1 MRNIITRERFDALLF
16 DLDGVL
22 TATARIHAASWKQMF
37 DEFLSRRA
45 GADREPFRPFEIA
58 TDYKIHVDGKPRFDG
73 VRDFLRSRGIQLP
86 EGSPDDGADRDTV
99 AGLGNRKNGLV
110 LAALAAGQVEVFSG
124 SIDLVRHVRKE
135 GFKTA
140 VVSASNNCR
149 AILRAASIEDLFD
162 TRVDGLV
169 ATQRGLAGKPAPD
182 TFLAAARE
190 LSVQP
195 ARAVVLEDALSGVQA
210 GRAGGFG
217 LVVGVNRH
225 GDTKAL
231 LEQGADLVVD
241 DLAEL
246 LPGGHQESHAS

>member
-1 MRNIITRERFDALLF
+1 MRNAITRERFDALLF

-58 TDYKIHVDGKPRFDG
+58 TDYKVHVDGKPRFDG
-73 VRDFLRSRGIQLP
+73 VRDFLRSRGIELP
-86 EGSPDDGADRDTV
+86 EGSPDDAPDRDTV
-99 AGLGNRKNGLV
+99 AGLGNRKNALV
-110 LAALAAGQVEVFSG
+110 QDALAAGQVEAFSG

-135 GFKTA
+135 GFRTA

-149 AILRAASIEDLFD
+149 AILIAAGIEDLFD
-162 TRVDGLV
+162 TRVDGVV
-169 ATQRGLAGKPAPD
+169 ATERGLAGKPAPD
-182 TFLAAARE
+182 TFLAAAEE
-190 LSVQP
+190 LGVEP

-217 LVVGVNRH
+217 LVIGVNRH
-225 GDTKAL
+225 GDAKAL

-246 LPGGHQESHAS
+246 LPGGDRENHAS